1 MHRLKI
7 IGGLLAALAI
17 AAAYPSCQTK
27 CAQEAATADPV
38 SSVPCADPLVC
49 TGSVQSSCDAPCTSL
64 PSKPAK
70 ASGKLADRHCCVPAS
85 EPALCFTAAGIVPSQ
100 PCCLQATP
108 AHGTVSFTVAAPLHK
123 GGVGEVLDKLE
134 ALKARKDALERE
146 EKELHALLKVRLEAQ
161 AQRVGKVG
169 GGEPTP
175 VTQVPAGAYYE
186 PVTSYRVTLVYDEKT
201 KETKRVVTPV
211 TSYVLRTG
219 KAPQPMPPGTSDLV
233 APPTGPL
240 TPPCVD
246 ECPSRQSDAPPAKSQ
261 RK

>member
-7 IGGLLAALAI
+7 IGGLLAVLAI
-17 AAAYPSCQTK
+17 AAACPPCQQT
-27 CAQEAATADPV
+27 CAKETDTA
-38 SSVPCADPLVC
+38 SAQCADPLVC
-49 TGSVQSSCDAPCTSL
+49 TCTAPSPCGTPSVCL
-64 PSKPAK
+64 PSNPDK
-70 ASGKLADRHCCVPAS
+70 ASGKVANRPCCVPAS
-85 EPALCFTAAGIVPSQ
+85 KPAVCFTAAGIVPSQPSQ

-123 GGVGEVLDKLE
+123 CGVGEVLDKLE

-175 VTQVPAGAYYE
+175 VTQAPVGAYYE

-211 TSYVLRTG
+211 TSYVLRIG
-219 KAPQPMPPGTSDLV
+219 KAPQPVPHSTADLV
-233 APPTGPL
+233 PPSAGTL

-246 ECPSRQSDAPPAKSQ
+246 ECPRPSDAPPSNPQK
-261 RK
+261 K